1 MMRISNGDFLRI
13 GLLSIVLFG
22 LAAGPFWAD
31 RGTMRLL
38 IEAFYFLALAQL
50 WNLLAGYS
58 GLISVGQQAFVGL
71 GGYLLFTLTM
81 FAGLPVLV
89 ALPVAGVL
97 TGLVAWPT
105 AMVAFRLTGPHFA
118 IGTWVI
124 AEVFRLSFAQIS
136 SLGGGSGISLPTD
149 IVRNMA
155 DGRAARES
163 LTYWVAL
170 AMVLVVVLGI
180 WVLMRSRIG
189 LGLGAIRDNE
199 EAATSVGVRTSRL
212 KFGIFVGVAAMTGM
226 IGSLIFLQKLRITPE
241 AAFSVNEWSVL
252 VIFIVVIGGIGSL
265 EGPILGCIL
274 FFVLREFL
282 ADLGS
287 WYMIILGAISVG
299 IMLLEPRGLW
309 GILNRWRP
317 MTLFPTAR
325 RVPARPEQVPT
336 LTAPRMP

>member
-1 MMRISNGDFLRI
+1 MQVSKADQLRV
-13 GLLSIVLFG
+13 GLLGAVLVILG
-22 LAAGPFWAD
+22 SGPFWAD
-31 RGTMRLL
+31 QGTMRLL

-71 GGYLLFTLTM
+71 GGYMLFILTM
-81 FAGLPVLV
+81 FAGLPVLL
-89 ALPVAGVL
+89 ALPLAGVL
-97 TGLVAWPT
+97 TGILAWPT
-105 AMVAFRLTGPHFA
+105 ALVAFRLSGPYFA

-124 AEVFRLSFAQIS
+124 AEVFRLSFAQIR

-149 IVRNMA
+149 IVRGMA
-155 DGRAARES
+155 ANRGARES

-170 AMVLVVVLGI
+170 AIMLAVVLGI
-180 WVLMRSRIG
+180 WALMRSRIG

-199 EAATSVGVRTSRL
+199 EAATSVGVRTTRL
-212 KFGIFVGVAAMTGM
+212 KFGVFVGVAAMTGM
-226 IGSLIFLQKLRITPE
+226 IGALIFLQKLRITPE
-241 AAFSVNEWSVL
+241 AAFSVNDWSVL

-287 WYMIILGAISVG
+287 WYMVILGAISVS
-299 IMLLEPRGLW
+299 IMLLEPRGIW
-309 GILNRWRP
+309 GLLHRWYP
-317 MTLFPTAR
+317 VTLFPTAR
-325 RVPARPEQVPT
+325 RGLPHS
-336 LTAPRMP
+336 